1 MHLVIF
7 DHELTNFMIFIT
19 IVVTMLKA
27 RSGWTRLQKLYDLDG
42 PQPTD
47 APYKSWYQ
55 DGTTDSGRPQS
66 RKSSIAAMIRAGY
79 PTQD

>member
-1 MHLVIF
+1 
-7 DHELTNFMIFIT
+7 
-19 IVVTMLKA
+19 MLLKL
-27 RSGWTRLQKLYDLDG
+27 RSGLARLQILYDLDG

-66 RKSSIAAMIRAGY
+66 RKSSLAAMIKAGY
-79 PTQD
+79 PHG